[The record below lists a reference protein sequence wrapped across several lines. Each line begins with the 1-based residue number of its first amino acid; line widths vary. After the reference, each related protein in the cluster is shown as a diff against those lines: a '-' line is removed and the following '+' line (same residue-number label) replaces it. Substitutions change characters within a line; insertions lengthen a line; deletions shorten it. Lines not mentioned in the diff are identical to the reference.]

1 MSAAPNPAR
10 ARAAEIARD
19 RAAAAAAREALRRGL
34 ACAAEAACGAGAQA
48 MLDTAA
54 RHLQAAPGTVAV
66 HALQD
71 ALVAVRLV
79 HAALP
84 GLPADATL
92 ALDVLLDGGRIHIR
106 RHGLLV
112 LSRHALAR
120 IDERALGDAQVRDWC
135 AAAMPLAVGLALS
148 WPEGDALC
156 PFGPGALLGTVVGSP
171 TLEDG
176 AALGP
181 DGPEPVPVV
190 PVGRAFVGRSWV
202 PETFLVPAQ
211 AHLLRRLRRWSRTE
225 GADALSEICSPLRMA
240 PNATLQALARTRAWR
255 RCPRPA

>member
-1 MSAAPNPAR
+1 MSTDLATAR
-10 ARAAEIARD
+10 AEEIAR
-19 RAAAAAAREALRRGL
+19 GL
-34 ACAAEAACGAGAQA
+34 GAQA

-54 RHLQAAPGTVAV
+54 RHLRTAPGAVAV
-66 HALQD
+66 HALPD

-79 HAALP
+79 HGALP

-112 LSRHALAR
+112 LSCHARAR
-120 IDERALGDAQVRDWC
+120 IDERALEAAQIPDWC
-135 AAAMPLAVGLALS
+135 AAAMPMAVGLALS

-156 PFGPGALLGTVVGSP
+156 PFGPGALLGTVVAAP
-171 TLEDG
+171 TVEDG

-181 DGPEPVPVV
+181 DGPEPFPTV

-202 PETFLVPAQ
+202 PDGFLVPAQ
-211 AHLLRRLRRWSRTE
+211 AHLLRRLRRWSQE
-225 GADALSEICSPLRMA
+225 KGADVLSEICSPLRMVPSA
-240 PNATLQALARTRAWR
+240 RLQALARTRAWR
-255 RCPRPA
+255 RCPKPA